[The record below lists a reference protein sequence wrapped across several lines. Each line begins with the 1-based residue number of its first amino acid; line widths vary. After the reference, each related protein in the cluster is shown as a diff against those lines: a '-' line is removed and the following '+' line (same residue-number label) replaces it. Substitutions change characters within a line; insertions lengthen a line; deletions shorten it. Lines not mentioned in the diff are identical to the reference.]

1 MNRAAKRTE
10 LTDALMDAKLAVDR
24 ACVVAGEFALAW
36 QQIEEHARFLGLT
49 RDTTREIERRETV
62 SAD

>member
-10 LTDALMDAKLAVDR
+10 LTDALMTAKIAVDR
-24 ACVVAGEFALAW
+24 AVTVAGEFALAW

-49 RDTTREIERRETV
+49 RDTTREIQRREMEGR
-62 SAD
+62 